1 MMKQFL
7 IGASAL
13 ALSTALTT
21 SLAVADGALV
31 IAANT
36 SDPAPRAAFEAIVEA
51 FEAAHP
57 DIDVS
62 FNITEHE
69 AYKTEIRNF
78 LAADTGPDI
87 GFWFAGNRM
96 AGFVENGLFTDI
108 SDVWADN
115 GLNDAMA
122 STQPSITFD
131 GGQYALPYSYYQWGV
146 YYRPD
151 VYEAAG
157 VAVPTSYDELIAACE
172 TMAGQGLSLFTIGTK
187 FKWTAGGW
195 FDYVN
200 MRTNGLDF
208 HIDLMLGN
216 VAYTDDRVR
225 ATFDNWARAVNAGC
239 FNEGHQN
246 LSWQEGQA
254 PLINGQAGSYLIGNF
269 LVPNVPVETK
279 DAMDF
284 YQFPDIDPS
293 IARGEDAPTDLIFI
307 PSNAQNVENAKT
319 FMAFVAQPEN
329 LTAVNAAL
337 QQLSPHAGSP
347 APEDRFLAAG
357 ADMLSNSLTAQ
368 FFDRDNS
375 PEMAGPAME
384 LLVEFMLNPSD
395 IDLILE
401 DLEALR
407 EEVYGAL

>member
-1 MMKQFL
+1 MKKFL
-7 IGASAL
+7 LAASAA
-13 ALSTALTT
+13 ALINGSASAEG
-21 SLAVADGALV
+21 SLI

-36 SDPAPRAAFEAIVEA
+36 SDPAPRAAFEAVVAAFTEA
-51 FEAAHP
+51 NP
-57 DIDVS
+57 DINVS

-78 LAADTGPDI
+78 LGADQGPDI

-96 AGFVENGLFTDI
+96 AGFVENGLFADV
-108 SDVWADN
+108 SDVWAE
-115 GLNDAMA
+115 NDLARAMA
-122 STQPSITFD
+122 STMASITFD
-131 GGQYALPYSYYQWGV
+131 AKQYALPYSYYQWGV

-157 VAVPTSYDELIAACE
+157 VLVPETYDDLIAACE
-172 TMAGQGLSLFTIGTK
+172 TMAAAGKSLFTIGTK
-187 FKWTAGGW
+187 YKWTAGGW

-200 MRTNGLDF
+200 MRTNGLTF
-208 HIDLMLGN
+208 HTDLMLGKI
-216 VAYTDDRVR
+216 AYTDERVR

-239 FNEGHQN
+239 FNDGHQN

-254 PLINGQAGSYLIGNF
+254 PLINGEAGSYLIGNF

-279 DAMDF
+279 NALDF
-284 YQFPDIDPS
+284 YQFPDIDAS

-307 PSNAQNVENAKT
+307 PSNAQNMDNAKT
-319 FMAFVAQPEN
+319 FLSFVAQAEN
-329 LTAVNAAL
+329 LTAINEAL
-337 QQLSPHAGSP
+337 QQLSPHADSP
-347 APEDRFLAAG
+347 ASDDRFLAAG
-357 ADMLSNSLTAQ
+357 AKMLSRSVTAQ

-384 LLVEFMLNPSD
+384 LLVEFMLEPEE
-395 IDLILE
+395 IDDILE

>member
-1 MMKQFL
+1 MKKFL
-7 IGASAL
+7 LGV
-13 ALSTALTT
+13 STAALISGTAAAEG
-21 SLAVADGALV
+21 SLV

-36 SDPAPRAAFEAIVEA
+36 SDPAPRAAFEAVVAAFSEA
-51 FEAAHP
+51 NP
-57 DIDVS
+57 DIDVT
-62 FNITEHE
+62 FNVTEHE

-96 AGFVENGLFTDI
+96 AGFVENGLFADV

-115 GLNDAMA
+115 GLADAMA
-122 STQPSITFD
+122 STMPSITFD
-131 GGQYALPYSYYQWGV
+131 GAQYALPYSYYQWGV

-151 VYEAAG
+151 VYADAG
-157 VAVPTSYDELIAACE
+157 IEVPGSYDDLIAACE
-172 TMAGQGLSLFTIGTK
+172 TMAGMGKSLFTIGTK

-200 MRTNGLDF
+200 MRTNGLQF
-208 HIDLMLGN
+208 HTDLMLGKI
-216 VAYTDDRVR
+216 AYTDDRVR

-254 PLINGQAGSYLIGNF
+254 PLINGDAGSYLIGNF
-269 LVPNVPVETK
+269 LVPNVPEETK
-279 DAMDF
+279 AALDF
-284 YQFPDIDPS
+284 YQFPDIDAS

-307 PSNAQNVENAKT
+307 PSNAQNMDNAKK
-319 FMAFVAQPEN
+319 FLSFVAQAEN
-329 LTAVNAAL
+329 LTDINEAL
-337 QQLSPHAGSP
+337 QQLSPHADSP
-347 APEDRFLAAG
+347 ASEDRFLAAG
-357 ADMLSNSLTAQ
+357 AEMLSRSVTAQ

-384 LLVEFMLNPSD
+384 LLVEFMLDPGE
-395 IDLILE
+395 IDGILE

-407 EEVYGAL
+407 EDVYGAL

>member
-1 MMKQFL
+1 MKKFL
-7 IGASAL
+7 LGV
-13 ALSTALTT
+13 STAALISGTAAAEG
-21 SLAVADGALV
+21 SLV

-36 SDPAPRAAFEAIVEA
+36 SDPAPRAAFEAVVAAFSEA
-51 FEAAHP
+51 NP
-57 DIDVS
+57 DIDVT
-62 FNITEHE
+62 FNVTEHE

-96 AGFVENGLFTDI
+96 AGFVENGLFADV

-115 GLNDAMA
+115 GLADAMA
-122 STQPSITFD
+122 STMPSITFD
-131 GGQYALPYSYYQWGV
+131 GAQYALPYSYYQWGV

-151 VYEAAG
+151 VYADAG
-157 VAVPTSYDELIAACE
+157 VDVPSSYDDLIAACE
-172 TMAGQGLSLFTIGTK
+172 TMAGMGKSLFTIGTK

-200 MRTNGLDF
+200 MRTNGLQF
-208 HIDLMLGN
+208 HTDLMLGKI
-216 VAYTDDRVR
+216 AYTDDRVR

-254 PLINGQAGSYLIGNF
+254 PLINGDAGSYLIGNF
-269 LVPNVPVETK
+269 LVPNVPEETK
-279 DAMDF
+279 AALDF
-284 YQFPDIDPS
+284 YQFPDIDAS

-307 PSNAQNVENAKT
+307 PSNAQNMDNAKK
-319 FMAFVAQPEN
+319 FLSFVAQAEN
-329 LTAVNAAL
+329 LTDINEAL
-337 QQLSPHAGSP
+337 QQLSPHADSP
-347 APEDRFLAAG
+347 ASEDRFLAAG
-357 ADMLSNSLTAQ
+357 AEMLSRSVTAQ

-384 LLVEFMLNPSD
+384 LLVEFMLDPGE
-395 IDLILE
+395 IDGILE

-407 EEVYGAL
+407 EDVYGAL